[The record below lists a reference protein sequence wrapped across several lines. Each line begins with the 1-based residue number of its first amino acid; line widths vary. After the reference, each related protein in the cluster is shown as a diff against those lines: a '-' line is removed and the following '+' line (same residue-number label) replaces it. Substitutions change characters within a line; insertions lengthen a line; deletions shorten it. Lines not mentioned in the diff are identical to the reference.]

1 MWSNF
6 ITHLYFLWI
15 SFIVKRFYFY
25 HLVFD
30 RIRSRVLVS
39 PNSSQFLIYLYAKDT
54 GLLTLQVPDFRGRP
68 WTPTTDPYPFTLH
81 KSLVSSSTSQL
92 PLLEPVNNTETKSW
106 VSRYSRCPEA
116 LWKSQRIKCVCSQ
129 YKSCLIDISLHSNFG
144 KFCRCRDR
152 TQLLRFFKK
161 CISSILTNGPVLC
174 LLHPLE

>member
-1 MWSNF
+1 MTRIQVSW
-6 ITHLYFLWI
+6 LY
-15 SFIVKRFYFY
+15 K
-25 HLVFD
+25 
-30 RIRSRVLVS
+30 
-39 PNSSQFLIYLYAKDT
+39 SQTSVADPEHQLQI
-54 GLLTLQVPDFRGRP
+54 LTPLH
-68 WTPTTDPYPFTLH
+68 LH